1 MDEEHNI
8 YEVIRRRRD
17 VRAEFTGELVDDDT
31 LMRLLDAAHCAPSVG
46 NSQPWD
52 FVIVRDP
59 GTLSRFATHVAEKRK
74 EFHASLPPERA
85 RTFDPIKIEG
95 IAESG
100 TGIVVTHNDS
110 RGGPQILGRATVPET
125 GLYST
130 ILAIQNLW
138 LAATAEGVGVGW
150 VSFYD
155 APVLTDLMQL
165 PPDIRPVAWL
175 CVGPVRE
182 FQKIPDLERFG
193 WRERRPLTEA
203 VHWEHYSPA
212 APRS

>member
-1 MDEEHNI
+1 
-8 YEVIRRRRD
+8 
-17 VRAEFTGELVDDDT
+17 
-31 LMRLLDAAHCAPSVG
+31 
-46 NSQPWD
+46 
-52 FVIVRDP
+52 
-59 GTLSRFATHVAEKRK
+59 
-74 EFHASLPPERA
+74 
-85 RTFDPIKIEG
+85 
-95 IAESG
+95 
-100 TGIVVTHNDS
+100 
-110 RGGPQILGRATVPET
+110 
-125 GLYST
+125 
-130 ILAIQNLW
+130 
-138 LAATAEGVGVGW
+138 

>member
-95 IAESG
+95 IAE
-100 TGIVVTHNDS
+100 
-110 RGGPQILGRATVPET
+110 GRR
-125 GLYST
+125 S
-130 ILAIQNLW
+130 W
-138 LAATAEGVGVGW
+138 
-150 VSFYD
+150 
-155 APVLTDLMQL
+155 
-165 PPDIRPVAWL
+165 
-175 CVGPVRE
+175 
-182 FQKIPDLERFG
+182 
-193 WRERRPLTEA
+193 
-203 VHWEHYSPA
+203 A
-212 APRS
+212 APRSRRRACTPRSSRSRTCGWPRPPRASASAG